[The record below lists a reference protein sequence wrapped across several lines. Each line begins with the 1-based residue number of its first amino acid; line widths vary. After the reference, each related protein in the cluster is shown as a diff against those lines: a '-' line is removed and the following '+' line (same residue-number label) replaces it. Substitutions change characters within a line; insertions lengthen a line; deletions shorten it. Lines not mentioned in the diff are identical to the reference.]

1 MAKNKK
7 TFNDKVMLEANGV
20 DVSGRNCGTPAVT
33 LFTTDMTK
41 LATYMRDI
49 DSQQFINRYKWKGLP
64 KHIPAWRLEQMLYYR
79 GSVVLF
85 KTGKDFYILPYA
97 STKGVNLLGLP
108 NAVTPVSFN
117 GLKPQEEGD
126 ALQRELTINN
136 TGDYNE
142 NADAVILYD
151 RFNGII
157 NPTGIT
163 ARFILSEPII
173 HEICNRFA
181 YLGINLT
188 NSQGK
193 YLIICKDEKTAD
205 VVSSQLDELFASTKN
220 YALVRSMFEIQVIN
234 NKVDYQEQ
242 QIWEDIASWNSL
254 RLEGLGVSHNGLF
267 NKKERQINGELSGV
281 KEQTSNI
288 LNNGL
293 NARQYFVEQAK
304 LLFGDDPD
312 FIEQFGP
319 DFGVE
324 LAEYI
329 EEENA
334 DAKPQNDTVGGN
346 EDGNN

>member
-1 MAKNKK
+1 MAKIKK
-7 TFNDKVMLEANGV
+7 TFNEKAQLEAAGV
-20 DVSGRNCGTPAVT
+20 DVTGRSCGQPAVK

-49 DSQQFINRYKWKGLP
+49 DSQQYINRYKWLGLP

-79 GSVVLF
+79 GSLVLF
-85 KTGKDFYILPYA
+85 KTGKDFFILPYA
-97 STKGVNLLGLP
+97 STNGVNLLGLP
-108 NAVTPVSFN
+108 NAVVPVSFN
-117 GLKPQEEGD
+117 GEKPQEDGEKLD
-126 ALQRELTINN
+126 KELTINN
-136 TGDYNE
+136 TGEYNKDA
-142 NADAVILYD
+142 NAVILYD
-151 RFNGII
+151 RFNGMI
-157 NPTGIT
+157 NPVGTT

-181 YLGINLT
+181 YLGINLI

-193 YLIICKDEKTAD
+193 YVIICKDEKTAD
-205 VVSSQLDELFASTKN
+205 VVSAQLDELFASTKN
-220 YALVRSMFEIQVIN
+220 YALIRTMFDVQVIN

-254 RLEGLGVSHNGLF
+254 RLEGLGISHNGLF

-293 NARQYFVEQAK
+293 LARKYFVEQVK
-304 LLFGDDPD
+304 LLFKNDPD
-312 FIEQFGP
+312 FIEQFGA

-334 DAKPQNDTVGGN
+334 DAVQNNNGGF